1 MSHVLFFYCKRYILN
16 NLKKYLN
23 NNLNSSRNTAFVT
36 FSIGH
41 INDFAGVEIDSTFI
55 DVSVALENVL
65 LAIDQLM
72 IEEE

>member
-1 MSHVLFFYCKRYILN
+1 MNRVLLSYCKRYILN
-16 NLKKYLN
+16 NLKKYIL

-36 FSIGH
+36 FSVRH
-41 INDFAGVEIDSTFI
+41 INDFAGIEINSTFI